1 MPVDVGVLRD
11 ADVGARP
18 VELTVGAG
26 PDDEFN
32 FAMPAYDAT
41 DEGND
46 ERKVLGGTAGRLTSF
61 RSLTFRGRWLLRR
74 RCLLDLLLLLLLLIV
89 HGATVGLLLIFL
101 SILMRCWPRARLRVR
116 GSCVLLKMR
125 LTDSNITS

>member
-18 VELTVGAG
+18 VELTLGVG

-41 DEGND
+41 G
-46 ERKVLGGTAGRLTSF
+46 RKKRMMREVLDGTAGRLTSF
-61 RSLTFRGRWLLRR
+61 RSLTFRGRWLSRR
-74 RCLLDLLLLLLLLIV
+74 HLLDLLLLLIV

-101 SILMRCWPRARLRVR
+101 SVLMRCWPRA
-116 GSCVLLKMR
+116 
-125 LTDSNITS
+125 

>member
-18 VELTVGAG
+18 VELTLGVG

-41 DEGND
+41 EREND
-46 ERKVLGGTAGRLTSF
+46 ERR
-61 RSLTFRGRWLLRR
+61 
-74 RCLLDLLLLLLLLIV
+74 
-89 HGATVGLLLIFL
+89 VG
-101 SILMRCWPRARLRVR
+101 
-116 GSCVLLKMR
+116 
-125 LTDSNITS
+125 